1 VPFLLKGW
9 SASKTNIV
17 ILAAIVTVA
26 LVVLIFSYQY
36 STFTANKIVEIS
48 SQEVRSNARIEVHD
62 LSQILSNRLQTVSA
76 LLQTLTPSPLIQ
88 NDTYKKSAFI
98 LFNSR
103 QLATSELT
111 NFYMWLDKDGK
122 VVWISN
128 MNQTTYQKYKGTDLS
143 YRPYFTVPKTTHMA
157 YYSSLI
163 DSNDKIPRLYI
174 SYPIINSTAGIG
186 SGEAGAGGIFK
197 GVVVAGIRADTLG
210 NLLKNQLFSQFNS
223 TIGLLDRNGIIL
235 YTNPQQYV
243 GESIFGYKFQSVLSS
258 ALKPPESKNL
268 LNDLIKRSLQGYTG
282 SGDILVNGK
291 MNTIAYEPVAAGGKN
306 FLTLYISAQ
315 QNLASNVST
324 LIDQQRYFTLLVVTI
339 IAAVAIIVAFLVF
352 SWNKRL
358 ETTVRAR
365 TAELALANE
374 QLKVHDK
381 MQREFINIAS
391 HEMKTPTQAILG
403 YSKLIQRH
411 PEKREEMIQAISR
424 NATRLQRLTSDILDV
439 TRIES
444 RSLRLNLE
452 RFNLN
457 EVISDV
463 VADYRNEIEKSK
475 SDIELLYNHYG
486 GNKNN
491 PLFIEGDRGRIT
503 QVISNLVS
511 NAIKFTKK
519 GGSVLITEEERIVV
533 DNGNSNQ
540 VMISIK
546 DNGQGIDPEIY
557 PRLFSKFAAKS
568 ETGTGLGLFISKS
581 IIEAHGGQIWA
592 KNNND
597 GKKGATFA
605 FSLSLSKHQ
614 KQKDPSSNESNN
626 GGGS

>member
-1 VPFLLKGW
+1 
-9 SASKTNIV
+9 
-17 ILAAIVTVA
+17 
-26 LVVLIFSYQY
+26 
-36 STFTANKIVEIS
+36 
-48 SQEVRSNARIEVHD
+48 
-62 LSQILSNRLQTVSA
+62 
-76 LLQTLTPSPLIQ
+76 
-88 NDTYKKSAFI
+88 
-98 LFNSR
+98 
-103 QLATSELT
+103 
-111 NFYMWLDKDGK
+111 M
-122 VVWISN
+122 
-128 MNQTTYQKYKGTDLS
+128 
-143 YRPYFTVPKTTHMA
+143 PKTTHMA

-186 SGEAGAGGIFK
+186 TGEARTGGIFK
-197 GVVVAGIRADTLG
+197 GVVVAGIRANTLG

-243 GESIFGYKFQSVLSS
+243 GESIFGKKFQSVLSS

-268 LNDLIKRSLQGYTG
+268 LNDLIRRSLQGYTG

-424 NATRLQRLTSDILDV
+424 NATRLQRLTNDILDV

-463 VADYRNEIEKSK
+463 VADYRSEIEKSN
-475 SDIELLYNHYG
+475 SEIELLYNHYG
-486 GNKNN
+486 GSQNN
-491 PLFIEGDRGRIT
+491 PLFIEGDRGRLT

-519 GGSVLITEEERIVV
+519 GGSVLITEEERVVV

-581 IIEAHGGQIWA
+581 IIEAHGGKIWA

>member
-1 VPFLLKGW
+1 
-9 SASKTNIV
+9 
-17 ILAAIVTVA
+17 
-26 LVVLIFSYQY
+26 
-36 STFTANKIVEIS
+36 
-48 SQEVRSNARIEVHD
+48 
-62 LSQILSNRLQTVSA
+62 
-76 LLQTLTPSPLIQ
+76 
-88 NDTYKKSAFI
+88 
-98 LFNSR
+98 
-103 QLATSELT
+103 
-111 NFYMWLDKDGK
+111 
-122 VVWISN
+122 
-128 MNQTTYQKYKGTDLS
+128 
-143 YRPYFTVPKTTHMA
+143 
-157 YYSSLI
+157 
-163 DSNDKIPRLYI
+163 
-174 SYPIINSTAGIG
+174 
-186 SGEAGAGGIFK
+186 
-197 GVVVAGIRADTLG
+197 
-210 NLLKNQLFSQFNS
+210 
-223 TIGLLDRNGIIL
+223 
-235 YTNPQQYV
+235 
-243 GESIFGYKFQSVLSS
+243 
-258 ALKPPESKNL
+258 L

-424 NATRLQRLTSDILDV
+424 NATRLQRLTNDILDV

-463 VADYRNEIEKSK
+463 VADYRSEIEKSNCE
-475 SDIELLYNHYG
+475 IELLYNHYG

-491 PLFIEGDRGRIT
+491 PLFIEGDRGRLT

-519 GGSVLITEEERIVV
+519 GGR
-533 DNGNSNQ
+533 
-540 VMISIK
+540 K
-546 DNGQGIDPEIY
+546 DSG
-557 PRLFSKFAAKS
+557 R
-568 ETGTGLGLFISKS
+568 
-581 IIEAHGGQIWA
+581 
-592 KNNND
+592 
-597 GKKGATFA
+597 
-605 FSLSLSKHQ
+605 
-614 KQKDPSSNESNN
+614 
-626 GGGS
+626 